1 MPLWHKIKLVYSIVS
16 QAVFLPN
23 PKELEKMLKD
33 LGDGD
38 MLTLAI
44 QEMSTEFP
52 TLMETLVHERDKYMA
67 YQLLRIASEHSS
79 VVAVVGRGHLQGIK
93 KNWNQTINIKEL
105 MELPTNESI
114 FTVKNILKYMV
125 VVVVGT
131 AIVSGMYLA
140 K

>member
-1 MPLWHKIKLVYSIVS
+1 LSDLFAKLALY
-16 QAVFLPN
+16 F
-23 PKELEKMLKD
+23 
-33 LGDGD
+33 
-38 MLTLAI
+38 
-44 QEMSTEFP
+44 
-52 TLMETLVHERDKYMA
+52 RYMA

-93 KNWNQTINIKEL
+93 KNWNQTINVSNLINTHLVENNTINRANFVTITVLMVLQIKEL

>member
-1 MPLWHKIKLVYSIVS
+1 
-16 QAVFLPN
+16 
-23 PKELEKMLKD
+23 
-33 LGDGD
+33 

-93 KNWNQTINIKEL
+93 KNWNQTINVSNLINTHLVENNTINRANFVTITVLMVLQIKEL